1 MPRST
6 ASSKDDLRTIA
17 RRAMIERGLQ
27 PDFSAEA
34 QREAQAI
41 TSAATNAGAAIR
53 DLRDLL
59 WASIDNDDSRD
70 LDQLSVSA
78 GAVDGATRILIAIAD
93 VDALIVE
100 NSAIDAH
107 AQTNTTSVY
116 TAALIFPML
125 PEKFSTDLT
134 SLNQD
139 RDRLAIVVD
148 MTINTQGGIAQSE
161 IYRAVVRN
169 KAKLAYDSV
178 AAWLDGTK
186 SAPAPVAAVAG
197 MDAQLRTQD
206 GVAQTLRRVRH
217 EHGALELETP
227 QARAVFDGE
236 TLTDLHPDVP
246 NRAKQLIE
254 DFMIAANGVTARFLS
269 SEGFASLR
277 RVLRAPRRWDR
288 IVEVAA
294 QCGERLPAV
303 PDAAALNAFLETR
316 RKADPRRFPDLSLTI
331 VKLLGRGEYVADLP
345 GRPTESHFGLAVRDY
360 AHSTAPN
367 RRFPDLV
374 TQRLL
379 KAALAGDRAPYADD
393 ELAALAQHC
402 TLQEDNAA
410 KVERQVQKSAAA
422 LLLVPHIGEHF
433 DGIVTGASDKGTWV
447 RIEQP
452 MAEGRVV
459 RGFEHLDV
467 GDLVTVKLVGT
478 DVQRGFIDFDFLSRA
493 K

>member
-1 MPRST
+1 MPRSI
-6 ASSKDDLRTIA
+6 ASNKDNLRTIA
-17 RRAMIERGLQ
+17 RRAMLERGLQ
-27 PDFSAEA
+27 PDFSADVI
-34 QREAQAI
+34 REAAAI
-41 TSAATNAGAAIR
+41 TNAAAASDRAVR
-53 DLRDLL
+53 DLGNLL

-78 GAVDGATRILIAIAD
+78 GAIDGATRILIAIAD
-93 VDALIVE
+93 VDALIAE

-107 AQTNTTSVY
+107 ARINTTSVY
-116 TAALIFPML
+116 TAGQIFPML

-134 SLNQD
+134 SLNPD
-139 RDRLAIVVD
+139 RDRLAVVVD
-148 MTINTQGGIAQSE
+148 MAIDADGGIVESQ

-169 KAKLAYDSV
+169 KAKLAYDGV
-178 AAWLDGTK
+178 AAWLDGAAP
-186 SAPAPVAAVAG
+186 APAPVAAVAG
-197 MDAQLRTQD
+197 LDAQLRVQD
-206 GVAQTLRRVRH
+206 RVAQTLRRVRH
-217 EHGALELETP
+217 EHGALGLETP

-236 TLTDLHPDVP
+236 TITDLHPDVQ

-254 DFMIAANGVTARFLS
+254 DLMIAANGVTARFLS
-269 SEGFASLR
+269 HKGFASLR

-294 QCGERLPAV
+294 QCGERLPAA
-303 PDAAALNAFLETR
+303 PDAAALNAFLERR
-316 RKADPRRFPDLSLTI
+316 RKADTLRFPDLSLTV
-331 VKLLGRGEYVADLP
+331 VKLLGRGEYVADFP
-345 GRPTESHFGLAVRDY
+345 GRATQSHFGLAVRDY

-379 KAALAGDRAPYADD
+379 KAALSNSHAPYGDD

-422 LLLVPHIGEHF
+422 LLLAPHIGEHF
-433 DGIVTGASDKGTWV
+433 DGIVTGATDKGTWV
-447 RIEQP
+447 RIQHP
-452 MAEGRVV
+452 MAEGRIV

-467 GDLVTVKLVGT
+467 GDRVAVKLVGI
-478 DVQRGFIDFDFLSRA
+478 DVQRGFIDFAFLACA